1 MNNATSSLAYLLVT
15 PARNEEAFIE
25 ATIKSMINQTW
36 LPKRWVIVSDGS
48 TDRTDDIIRSYANKH
63 EWIEY
68 VRRPEHADRH
78 FAAKVQCFNAGFEKV
93 RQLDYDII
101 GNLDADIT
109 FENDYFAFLMNKFA
123 AMPELGVAGTPFVE
137 AQGGDT
143 YDYRFV
149 NQEHVSGAC
158 QLFRKE
164 CFEQIG
170 GYTPIKGGAIDWVA
184 VTTARMKGW
193 KTQTFID
200 KTCLHHRKIG
210 TGGANM
216 LHASYKQGQKDYYT
230 GGHPLWEVFRA
241 LYQAQRKPYLIGGI
255 LLLAGYVI
263 AFIMRMER
271 PVSHELIGFNRREQ
285 MQRLRT
291 KIAGATGLKF
301 FK

>member
-1 MNNATSSLAYLLVT
+1 MEINTSPLVYVLVT

-36 LPKRWVIVSDGS
+36 LPQKWVIVSDGS
-48 TDRTDDIIRSYANKH
+48 TDRTDDIISDYADKH

-68 VRRPEHADRH
+68 VRRPKHADRQ
-78 FAAKVQCFNAGFEKV
+78 FAAKVHCFNAGFEKV
-93 RQLDYDII
+93 KKLDYGII

-109 FENDYFAFLMNKFA
+109 CENDYFAYLMNKFA
-123 AMPELGVAGTPFVE
+123 VMPELGVAGTPFVE
-137 AQGGDT
+137 VQGGET

-170 GYTPIKGGAIDWVA
+170 GYMPIKGGAIDWVA

-193 KTQTFID
+193 KTRTFIE
-200 KTCLHHRKIG
+200 KTCQHHRKIG
-210 TGGANM
+210 TGGANI
-216 LHASYKQGQKDYYT
+216 LHTYYKQGQKDYYT

-241 LYQAQRKPYLIGGI
+241 LYQARLKPYLFRGV
-255 LLLAGYVI
+255 LLLAGYVM
-263 AFIMRMER
+263 AFITRMER
-271 PVSHELIGFNRREQ
+271 PVSRELIRFNRREQ

-291 KIAGATGLKF
+291 KIASATGLKF
-301 FK
+301 LK